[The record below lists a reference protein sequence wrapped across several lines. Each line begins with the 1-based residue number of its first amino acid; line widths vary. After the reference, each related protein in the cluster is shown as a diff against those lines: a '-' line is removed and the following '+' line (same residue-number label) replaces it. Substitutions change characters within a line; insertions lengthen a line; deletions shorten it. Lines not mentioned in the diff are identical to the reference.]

1 MWRIRYALQVLKD
14 DRGIGVV
21 EVILILVVL
30 IGLVIIFKSQ
40 LTSLVQ
46 TIFEK
51 ITSESSVIYVIMHSK
66 EAAGCRL
73 CRYRRVQEK
82 RPDRD
87 CLNGEVTVYL
97 TLTFVLFVSLI
108 LALVESASVQM
119 AKNYRRAD
127 MNRALECVFAEYQ
140 KELLENYDVF
150 AIECGYETGTYTEQN
165 ILDRLSYYG
174 ADMENEIERIQLF
187 TDNSGELFRD
197 QVGKYMKHK
206 YGIAWAD
213 KYLGNVSLWKNQEE
227 KADEFTEEEEKQNDQ
242 LKDLLGEQEAEL
254 PEEENPMQHVAEL
267 KRSPIL
273 ELVLPK
279 DKTISEKQIS
289 LQEMPEKREN
299 HTGYGAFS
307 DVEPEEGTLTSVLL
321 GEYVIDH
328 FTDFTDEP
336 KGGELDYELE
346 YILAGRESDKRNLE
360 TVAKK
365 LVMLRFVPNY
375 IYLQT
380 SSTKQAEARAAAGT
394 LCTLLAVPAV
404 TEAAAQ
410 GILLAW
416 AYGESVMD
424 VRSLLDG
431 QKAAITKD
439 DTNWQLSLS
448 GLMKLGTDEDTGTGM
463 DVQDGMGYKDYMR
476 MLLFLEGKERMSMRA
491 MGIIEKNMQSIYGQP
506 AFRIDYCA
514 GRMEIRTVCNLRRGI
529 KYQYRTY
536 YGYQ

>member
-1 MWRIRYALQVLKD
+1 
-14 DRGIGVV
+14 
-21 EVILILVVL
+21 
-30 IGLVIIFKSQ
+30 
-40 LTSLVQ
+40 
-46 TIFEK
+46 
-51 ITSESSVIYVIMHSK
+51 MHSK
-66 EAAGCRL
+66 EADGCRL

-267 KRSPIL
+267 KRSSIL
-273 ELVLPK
+273 GLVLPK

-307 DVEPEEGTLTSVLL
+307 DVEPEDGTLTSV
-321 GEYVIDH
+321 
-328 FTDFTDEP
+328 
-336 KGGELDYELE
+336 
-346 YILAGRESDKRNLE
+346 
-360 TVAKK
+360 
-365 LVMLRFVPNY
+365 
-375 IYLQT
+375 
-380 SSTKQAEARAAAGT
+380 
-394 LCTLLAVPAV
+394 
-404 TEAAAQ
+404 
-410 GILLAW
+410 
-416 AYGESVMD
+416 
-424 VRSLLDG
+424 
-431 QKAAITKD
+431 
-439 DTNWQLSLS
+439 
-448 GLMKLGTDEDTGTGM
+448 
-463 DVQDGMGYKDYMR
+463 
-476 MLLFLEGKERMSMRA
+476 
-491 MGIIEKNMQSIYGQP
+491 
-506 AFRIDYCA
+506 
-514 GRMEIRTVCNLRRGI
+514 
-529 KYQYRTY
+529 
-536 YGYQ
+536 

>member
-1 MWRIRYALQVLKD
+1 
-14 DRGIGVV
+14 
-21 EVILILVVL
+21 
-30 IGLVIIFKSQ
+30 
-40 LTSLVQ
+40 
-46 TIFEK
+46 
-51 ITSESSVIYVIMHSK
+51 MHSK
-66 EAAGCRL
+66 EADGCRL

-97 TLTFVLFVSLI
+97 ALTFVLFVSLI

-227 KADEFTEEEEKQNDQ
+227 KADEFTEEEE
-242 LKDLLGEQEAEL
+242 
-254 PEEENPMQHVAEL
+254 NPMQHVAEL

-299 HTGYGAFS
+299 HTGYGTFS
-307 DVEPEEGTLTSVLL
+307 DVEPEDGTLTSVLL

-328 FTDFTDEP
+328 FTDFTDGP

-346 YILAGRESDKRNLE
+346 YILAGRESDKGNLE

-380 SSTKQAEARAAAGT
+380 SSTKQSEARAAAGT

>member
-51 ITSESSVIYVIMHSK
+51 ITSESSVIYFIMHSNY
-66 EAAGCRL
+66 AAGCRL

-165 ILDRLSYYG
+165 ILDRLSYYD

-307 DVEPEEGTLTSVLL
+307 DVEPEDGTLTSVLL

-328 FTDFTDEP
+328 FTDFTDGP

-346 YILAGRESDKRNLE
+346 YILAGWESDKGNLE

>member
-1 MWRIRYALQVLKD
+1 
-14 DRGIGVV
+14 
-21 EVILILVVL
+21 
-30 IGLVIIFKSQ
+30 
-40 LTSLVQ
+40 
-46 TIFEK
+46 
-51 ITSESSVIYVIMHSK
+51 MHSK

-150 AIECGYETGTYTEQN
+150 SIECGYETGTYTEQN

-307 DVEPEEGTLTSVLL
+307 DVEPEDGTLTSVLL

-328 FTDFTDEP
+328 FTDFTDGP

-346 YILAGRESDKRNLE
+346 YILEGHASDRENLE
-360 TVAKK
+360 TVASK
-365 LVMLRFVPNY
+365 LLMVRFVPDYAY
-375 IYLQT
+375 IQT
-380 SSTKQAEARAAAGT
+380 DPEKKAEAEAAALT
-394 LCTLLAVPAV
+394 LCTVIGLPEL
-404 TEAAAQ
+404 TEGAAQ

-416 AYGESVMD
+416 AYGEAIMD
-424 VRSLLDG
+424 IRTLISGGKVPLVKNAEDW
-431 QKAAITKD
+431 K
-439 DTNWQLSLS
+439 LSLS
-448 GLMKLGTDEDTGTGM
+448 GLMQLGSAGENVAADSG
-463 DVQDGMGYKDYMR
+463 KDMESGLAYREYLR
-476 MLLFLEGKERMSMRA
+476 MLLFLKSQDEVGMRTLD
-491 MGIIEKNMQSIYGQP
+491 MVEQNLKIRYGQTF
-506 AFRIDYCA
+506 FRADACIS
-514 GRMEIRTVCNLRRGI
+514 RVEFHSTCNLRRGI
-529 KYQYRTY
+529 MYDFPTY
-536 YGYQ
+536 FGYN

>member
-1 MWRIRYALQVLKD
+1 
-14 DRGIGVV
+14 
-21 EVILILVVL
+21 
-30 IGLVIIFKSQ
+30 
-40 LTSLVQ
+40 
-46 TIFEK
+46 
-51 ITSESSVIYVIMHSK
+51 MHSK

-165 ILDRLSYYG
+165 ILDRLSYYD

-227 KADEFTEEEEKQNDQ
+227 KADEFTEEEEK
-242 LKDLLGEQEAEL
+242 
-254 PEEENPMQHVAEL
+254 PMQHVAEL

-307 DVEPEEGTLTSVLL
+307 DVEPEDGTLTSVLL

-328 FTDFTDEP
+328 FTDFTDGP

>member
-30 IGLVIIFKSQ
+30 IGLVIILKSQ
-40 LTSLVQ
+40 LTCLVH

-51 ITSESSVIYVIMHSK
+51 ITCEFSVFYFFMLSK

-165 ILDRLSYYG
+165 ILDRLSYYD

-267 KRSPIL
+267 KRSSIL
-273 ELVLPK
+273 GLVLPK

-307 DVEPEEGTLTSVLL
+307 DVEPEDGTLTSVLL

-328 FTDFTDEP
+328 FTDFTDGP

-346 YILAGRESDKRNLE
+346 YILAGRESDKGNLE

-431 QKAAITKD
+431 KKAAITKD

>member
-1 MWRIRYALQVLKD
+1 
-14 DRGIGVV
+14 
-21 EVILILVVL
+21 
-30 IGLVIIFKSQ
+30 
-40 LTSLVQ
+40 
-46 TIFEK
+46 
-51 ITSESSVIYVIMHSK
+51 MHSK

-165 ILDRLSYYG
+165 ILDRLSYYD

-279 DKTISEKQIS
+279 DNIGETDIITGDAGK
-289 LQEMPEKREN
+289 KRKSYRIWGFFRCG
-299 HTGYGAFS
+299 TGGWN
-307 DVEPEEGTLTSVLL
+307 V
-321 GEYVIDH
+321 
-328 FTDFTDEP
+328 
-336 KGGELDYELE
+336 
-346 YILAGRESDKRNLE
+346 
-360 TVAKK
+360 
-365 LVMLRFVPNY
+365 
-375 IYLQT
+375 
-380 SSTKQAEARAAAGT
+380 
-394 LCTLLAVPAV
+394 
-404 TEAAAQ
+404 
-410 GILLAW
+410 
-416 AYGESVMD
+416 D
-424 VRSLLDG
+424 VRFARRICDRSFYRFYRW
-431 QKAAITKD
+431 T
-439 DTNWQLSLS
+439 
-448 GLMKLGTDEDTGTGM
+448 
-463 DVQDGMGYKDYMR
+463 
-476 MLLFLEGKERMSMRA
+476 ERR
-491 MGIIEKNMQSIYGQP
+491 
-506 AFRIDYCA
+506 
-514 GRMEIRTVCNLRRGI
+514 RT
-529 KYQYRTY
+529 
-536 YGYQ
+536 